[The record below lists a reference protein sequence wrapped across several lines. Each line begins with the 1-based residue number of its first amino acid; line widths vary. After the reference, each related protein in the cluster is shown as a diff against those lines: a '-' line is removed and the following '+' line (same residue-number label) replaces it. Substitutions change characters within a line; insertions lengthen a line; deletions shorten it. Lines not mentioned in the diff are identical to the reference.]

1 MTQRI
6 VRLSI
11 VGLAAA
17 LMLAAMTGCFFGGGE
32 EEPEPT
38 EAPDLAATIAA
49 AVGDAVP
56 TETPVPP
63 TDTPEPPAPEP
74 TPDLAATLAAMM
86 AATQAAQPTDTPAPQ
101 PTDTPVP
108 APTATATPL
117 PTDTP
122 VPPTETPLPPTPTVP
137 PRQAFDGP
145 PCIVA
150 GKVTIG
156 GATPPAGTP
165 VFAVSQSADGTVV
178 AEDQTDTQGRYQ
190 LQIEYSGEAFNIY
203 VRASDSGVDTTAC
216 TSKGAREI
224 KNLDVP

>member
-63 TDTPEPPAPEP
+63 TDTPEPPTPEP
-74 TPDLAATLAAMM
+74 TPDLAATLSAMM
-86 AATQAAQPTDTPAPQ
+86 AATQVAQPTDTPMP
-101 PTDTPVP
+101 PTPTMP
-108 APTATATPL
+108 PTATPTPL

-122 VPPTETPLPPTPTVP
+122 IPPTPTNTP
-137 PRQAFDGP
+137 APTPLPARQPSDGP

-156 GATPPAGTP
+156 GAVPPAGTP
-165 VFAVSQSADGTVV
+165 VYARSQRGDGQVV
-178 AEDQTDTQGRYQ
+178 AEDRTNTEGTYHLDILY
-190 LQIEYSGEAFNIY
+190 LNEAFDIF
-203 VRASDSGVDTTAC
+203 VRAQDSGIDTPV
-216 TSKGAREI
+216 TSRGCREI
-224 KNLDVP
+224 RNLNVP